1 VVEQRLRVARPY
13 TRSPMLDRRSS
24 HYRCG
29 SRARLP
35 SGLPCETAAR
45 VMPMSSTA
53 CVTLIIEASAD
64 AFARS
69 RSCCGARIRPCSI
82 PGVRRDLARDLIE
95 VGASNPLVDAGVPAS
110 AGEPGP
116 SAVRP
121 SATTNEIEEIRNL
134 VWILSL
140 AVLRSTSDCA
150 RFANKRSVSVRVG
163 DQSLS

>member
-1 VVEQRLRVARPY
+1 
-13 TRSPMLDRRSS
+13 MLDRHITDVVRAQ
-24 HYRCG
+24 G
-29 SRARLP
+29 SLLDCLVDGRARDAGELDR
-35 SGLPCETAAR
+35 LR
-45 VMPMSSTA
+45 D
-53 CVTLIIEASAD
+53 AD
-64 AFARS
+64 HRGV
-69 RSCCGARIRPCSI
+69 RGRIRALTF
-82 PGVRRDLARDLIE
+82 VLRRKDQALLDLRARRDVARDLIE

-134 VWILSL
+134 FGFYRSLCAVKVLL

-150 RFANKRSVSVRVG
+150 RFANKRSVSVRAG